1 MIVLLESYGVIYDI
15 SQMSNDISLTTEIN
29 KVSTLKLNNLKANIG
44 FYEGDCIS
52 LIDDEADRKM
62 FKGYIVSKKRD
73 KAQNITIKAFDQL
86 KELKN
91 KETFTFKNKSA
102 TQICKTIFD
111 FCSLKYGQL
120 SDTGFIIDKRKEDN
134 VEMLDIAVNALDI
147 TLGNTNKLFIIYDD
161 FGTLQLRNIE
171 ELKTDLILGDMRL
184 VDNFDYETSIE
195 KDVYNKIKLYRDNK
209 ETGKREYFIVYDSDS
224 IKKWGLLQ
232 QTKKIDES
240 MSAEK
245 AEAQAEMMLK
255 NSNKLKR
262 SLKLSCIGDTRLR
275 AGNGIGVVIDGIGD
289 INLSDMLL
297 ITKCTHE
304 WKGSI
309 HTMDLEL
316 SIPR

>member
-1 MIVLLESYGVIYDI
+1 MIVLLETSRNIYDI
-15 SQMSNDISLTTEIN
+15 SQMSNDIVFKTEIN
-29 KVSTLKLNNLKANIG
+29 KVSTLKLNNLKANIS

-52 LIDDEADRKM
+52 LIDDENNRKL

-73 KAQNITIKAFDQL
+73 KKQNITVTAFDQL
-86 KELKN
+86 RELKN
-91 KETFTFKNKSA
+91 KETFIFKNKSA

-111 FCSLKYGQL
+111 FCSLKYDKL
-120 SDTGFIIDKRKEDN
+120 SDTKYIIDKRKEDN
-134 VEMLDIAVNALDI
+134 VEMLEIVVNSLDI
-147 TLGNTNKLFIIYDD
+147 TLANTNKLFIIYDD
-161 FGTLQLRNIE
+161 FGTLQLKNVE
-171 ELKTDLILGDMRL
+171 ELKTDLILGDMRQ
-184 VDNFDYETSIE
+184 VENFDYETSIE

-224 IKKWGLLQ
+224 IKKWGMLQ
-232 QTKKIDES
+232 QTKKINES

-262 SLKLSCIGDTRLR
+262 NLKLTCIGDTRLR
-275 AGNGIGVVIDGIGD
+275 AGNGIGVVIEGIGD
-289 INLSDMLL
+289 INFSDMLL